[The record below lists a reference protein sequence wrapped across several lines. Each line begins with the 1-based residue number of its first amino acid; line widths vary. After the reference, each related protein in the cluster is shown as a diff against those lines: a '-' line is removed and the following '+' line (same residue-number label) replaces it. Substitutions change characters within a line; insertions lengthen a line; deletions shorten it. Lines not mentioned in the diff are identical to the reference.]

1 MQNLKK
7 LEPTIMPDSIWDAI
21 LFEIDLLS
29 YRHAKTTT
37 ASEKRAAGQIFTPL
51 AMAKQLISLIDNF
64 DDKACVYADA
74 GTGTGILSAAL
85 LARHAKESLTPPKS
99 LIAYE
104 KDERLHSDW
113 NTNFFKISQKLG
125 MNEDSCKLQS
135 DFYKEAKSIL
145 GSGRTL
151 CGNKASRLV
160 LNPPY
165 KKLGSKDSLSLL
177 LKEHGIYAP
186 NHYAAFLG
194 LSVKW
199 LEDKGELLAII
210 PRSFFNGAYFKRFRG
225 WLSSKM
231 SIEHIVSYSS
241 RSNFGSNVL
250 QENVC
255 MYFKKCKQRPL
266 IRISHCP
273 HAEAAPAHDLL
284 IPQDQV
290 LKDVWFLPSTPEHML
305 ALNENRNLPHTLKSL
320 GLSVSTGAIEIHRT
334 ECKNSRP
341 VQVLYSRDFDSK
353 GNLTWDEIKKPR
365 YFSSSRGVHNLPHDN
380 SGFVVIK
387 RISANNNGN
396 NRLQPVWI
404 SRESTG
410 LNKIG
415 FDNHVQVFSYEGK
428 PIPEKEGFRLIKFLN
443 RKNTNLCI
451 SAISGT
457 TQINVADIMA
467 LRFPSIK
474 LICS

>member
-1 MQNLKK
+1 MQNFKK
-7 LEPTIMPDSIWDAI
+7 LEPTIMPDSVWDAI
-21 LFEIDLLS
+21 LLDIELLS
-29 YRHAKTTT
+29 HRHDKITT
-37 ASEKRAAGQIFTPL
+37 ASEKKKAGQIFTPL
-51 AMAKQLISLIDNF
+51 KMAKQLISLIDNF
-64 DDKACVYADA
+64 DSEMCVYADA

-104 KDERLHSDW
+104 KDERLHLDW
-113 NTNFFKISQKLG
+113 NTNFFKISHSLG
-125 MNEDSCKLQS
+125 MNKDSCKLQS
-135 DFYKEAKSIL
+135 DFYKEASSIL
-145 GSGRTL
+145 NTGRTL

-177 LKEHGIYAP
+177 LKEHGIHAP

-210 PRSFFNGAYFKRFRG
+210 PRSFFNGAYFKKFRN
-225 WLSSKM
+225 WLSSVM

-241 RSNFGSNVL
+241 RSNFGTNVL

-255 MYFKKCKQRPL
+255 MYLKKCKQRKV
-266 IRISHCP
+266 IRISHCAN
-273 HAEAAPAHDLL
+273 AETSPLHDLL
-284 IPQDQV
+284 IPQEQV
-290 LKDVWFLPSTPEHML
+290 LKDVWLLPSTPGHML
-305 ALNENRNLPHTLKSL
+305 ALNENRNLPHTIKSL
-320 GLSVSTGAIEIHRT
+320 GLSVSTGAIEIHRA

-353 GNLTWDEIKKPR
+353 GNLTWEEVKKPR
-365 YFSSSRGVHNLPHDN
+365 YFASNRGVYNLPADN

-387 RISANNNGN
+387 RISANDSGK
-396 NRLQPVWI
+396 NRLQPVWV
-404 SRESTG
+404 SRKSTD
-410 LNKIG
+410 LNEIG

-428 PIPEKEGFRLIKFLN
+428 PIPEKEGSRLIKFLN
-443 RKNTNLCI
+443 SKDTNLCI

-457 TQINVADIMA
+457 TQ
-467 LRFPSIK
+467 K
-474 LICS
+474 CS